1 MDITRF
7 AIEKNRITSTILAI
21 LVIAGIGS
29 YLTMPRAEDPG
40 FIVRTAE
47 VQTFFPGA
55 SPERVELLVT
65 DKLEKVIQQMPELRV
80 VRSESSSGFSV
91 VYAEIKKDLKN
102 MRPIWDKLR
111 RKVADARRELPE
123 TIQGPF
129 VNDEYGDVFGI
140 QYTLTGDGFEP
151 RQLKEVAKQ
160 MRNELLLLPNVAK
173 VELYGLQEDRVYVE
187 YDNARLA
194 EYSLSP
200 VQLSQLLE
208 QQNIILPGGDVNLE
222 YEKIVLEPSGNFVD
236 LDDIRQAVV
245 TLPNS
250 GVIVRLQDLVSITR
264 GYAEPVVL
272 MHANGEPAIGIAV
285 SLSEGGS
292 IIDLGRQVSEVFERA
307 RQVYPLGIDFEKLL
321 DQDRVVDTKIQS
333 FVGNLYQAI
342 GIVAGVMLLF
352 LGLRTGLIVASLIPM
367 TMVMTL
373 FIMSIFGIGLD
384 QMSLASLIIA
394 LGMLVDNAI
403 VMSESIMVQM
413 QRGKRAIDAAIDSA
427 RELRIPLL
435 TSSLTTAAAFLP
447 IALAES
453 ETGEYTATLFYVV
466 TMTLLASWLMALTLI
481 PMLCVMFMKVKAKAA
496 EAADS
501 EFDGGLYR
509 AYRSVLIG
517 FLRRPV
523 VSLVGV
529 FAIFV
534 ASLQGF
540 NYVDNIFF
548 PPNDRPTFT
557 IELETP
563 IGSPIYRTLTVVEGV
578 ETFIRDELLAD
589 DEESGVTSWGAYIG
603 SGAPKF
609 NLSYNP
615 KAPERNY
622 AIIVANATDTAVVVD
637 RLVPAIEGFVTD
649 HYPDVKPTIKPLPLG
664 DEAWPPV
671 SIRISGADTDTLFN
685 IADSVKARLRDIP
698 GTKQIADDWGPRSK
712 KVVFDIDEVR
722 AGLAGVSNRDVAIS
736 MQTYLTGMQTT
747 TFRERD
753 ELIPVVLRSKGDER
767 LDITRIGNLGVYAQA
782 TGESVPLSQVAEPQM
797 VWEAAKIKRRDRRR
811 TVAVEAMLEPGVTAF
826 DVTNALAPWL
836 DEQSSAWPFG
846 YTWEFGGEWEV
857 SGIAQQSIVDK
868 LPIGALLIVLL
879 LIGQFNSFR
888 RGAII
893 LMTIPLALIG
903 VVIGLVA
910 TDQPFGFMSML
921 GVISLAGIVINN
933 AIVLIDR
940 FKIEMEENGL
950 PPNGAIVEACQQRLR
965 PILLTTLTTVGG
977 MIPLWLGGGPL
988 WESMAVT
995 IIFGIVFATALTLGV
1010 VPLLYALFFR
1020 VGFKGYRY
1028 ESAPGLAPEAAS
1040 PEPVLAPAAVGT
1052 GA

>member
-7 AIEKNRITSTILAI
+7 AIDKNRITTTILAI
-21 LVIAGIGS
+21 IAAAGIGT

-80 VRSESSSGFSV
+80 VRSESSTGFSV
-91 VYAEIKKDLKN
+91 IYAEINKDLKN

-111 RKVADARRELPE
+111 RKVADASSQLPD
-123 TIQGPF
+123 TIEGPF

-151 RQLKEVAKQ
+151 RQLKEVAKR
-160 MRNELLLLPNVAK
+160 MRNQLLLLPDVAK
-173 VELYGLQEDRVYVE
+173 VELYGLQEDRIYVE

-194 EYSLSP
+194 EYGLSP
-200 VQLSQLLE
+200 VQLGFLLE
-208 QQNIILPGGDVNLE
+208 AQNIILPGGDVDLQ
-222 YEKIVLEPSGNFVD
+222 YEKIVLEPSGNFSS
-236 LDDIRQAVV
+236 LDDIRRAII
-245 TLPNS
+245 TLPDS
-250 GVIVRLQDLVSITR
+250 EVIVRLEDLVSIER
-264 GYAEPVVL
+264 GYAEPVVA
-272 MHANGEPAIGIAV
+272 MSSTGEPAIGIAI
-285 SLSEGGS
+285 SLREGGS
-292 IIDLGRQVSEVFERA
+292 ILELGRSVAATFERA
-307 RQVYPLGIDFEKLL
+307 RQIYPVGIEFEKLL
-321 DQDRVVDTKIQS
+321 DQDTIVDAKIQS

-342 GIVAGVMLLF
+342 GIVAAVMLVF
-352 LGLRTGLIVASLIPM
+352 LGLRTGLIVSSLIPM

-373 FIMSIFGIGLD
+373 FIMAFFDIGLD

-403 VMSESIMVQM
+403 VMSESVLVQM
-413 QRGKRAIDAAIDSA
+413 ERGKSVKEAAIDSA
-427 RELRIPLL
+427 KELKIPLL

-466 TMTLLASWLMALTLI
+466 TITLLSSWVMALTLI
-481 PMLCVMFMKVKAKAA
+481 PMLCVAFLKVKKRAG
-496 EAADS
+496 EASGD
-501 EFDGGLYR
+501 EFGGRLYQVYR
-509 AYRSVLIG
+509 ALLTG
-517 FLRRPV
+517 FLRRPL
-523 VSLVGV
+523 VSLGSVVAV
-529 FAIFV
+529 FFL
-534 ASLQGF
+534 SLQGF
-540 NYVDNIFF
+540 NYIPSIFF

-557 IELETP
+557 VELETP
-563 IGSPIYRTLTVVEGV
+563 IGSPIYRTQEIVAGV
-578 ETFIRDELLAD
+578 ERFLTGEHMAQGDEA
-589 DEESGVTSWGAYIG
+589 GIVNWGAYIG

-615 KAPERNY
+615 KAPQKNY
-622 AIIVANATDTAVVVD
+622 AIIVANATDTAVVNE
-637 RLVPAIEGFVTD
+637 RLVPAIERFIADT
-649 HYPDVKPTIKPLPLG
+649 YPDVKPTIKPLPLG

-671 SIRISGADTDTLFN
+671 AVRISGEDTEVLFRLADD
-685 IADSVKARLRDIP
+685 VKARLREIQ

-712 KVVFDIDEVR
+712 KVIFEIDEAR
-722 AGLAGVSNRDVAIS
+722 ARLAGVSNQDIAIS
-736 MQTYLTGMQTT
+736 MQTYLTGLQTT

-753 ELIPVVLRSKGDER
+753 ELIPVVLRSNSEQR
-767 LDITRIGNLGVYAQA
+767 LDFSRIGNLGVYSQL
-782 TGESVPLSQVAEPQM
+782 TGEAVPLSQVAEPQL

-811 TVAVEAMLEPGVTAF
+811 TVAVESLLEPGVTPF
-826 DVTNALAPWL
+826 EINNALKPWL
-836 DEQSSAWPFG
+836 DEQAKSWPFG
-846 YTWEFGGEWEV
+846 YSWEFGGEWET
-857 SGIAQQSIVDK
+857 SGIAQDSIAAK
-868 LPIGALLIVLL
+868 LPIGGLIIVLL

-888 RGAII
+888 RGGII

-903 VVIGLVA
+903 VVLGLLITKQA
-910 TDQPFGFMSML
+910 FGFMSML

-940 FKIEMEENGL
+940 FKIEIEDNGL
-950 PPNGAIVEACQQRLR
+950 PPNRAIIEACQQRLR

-995 IIFGIVFATALTLGV
+995 IIFGIIFATALTLGV
-1010 VPLLYALFFR
+1010 VPLLYSLFFR
-1020 VGFKGYRY
+1020 VSFKEFRY
-1028 ESAPGLAPEAAS
+1028 DDL
-1040 PEPVLAPAAVGT
+1040 PARA
-1052 GA
+1052 